1 MMKTFWRPFLALGPD
16 HWPSNSMTIDRQF
29 TYTRIILSAPLNGNL
44 FAPHPANIEQYSTTY
59 SLFNEEM
66 GKGTTHLATVLEI
79 FFMLTNVSYHQFC
92 YGNTFLLKGGYL
104 PFFSNPFNKECNEI
118 SPCLPSTS
126 GIVVATTTTR
136 PEWIFYCFL
145 FMKTRLLVNKRRYGK
160 EAQFWSRMYVVVL

>member
-29 TYTRIILSAPLNGNL
+29 TYKRIILSALLNGNL
-44 FAPHPANIEQYSTTY
+44 FAPHPANIEQYSTTHY
-59 SLFNEEM
+59 SM
-66 GKGTTHLATVLEI
+66 KKWVKGTTHLATVLEI
-79 FFMLTNVSYHQFC
+79 FCINKCLQSPAINFVTATPFP
-92 YGNTFLLKGGYL
+92 KGRL
-104 PFFSNPFNKECNEI
+104 FTVFSNPFNKECNEI
-118 SPCLPSTS
+118 SPCLPTG